1 MSDIRAMRCKRPSKR
16 RWKARCRAGRHI
28 PAHAIVDFNLER
40 WFEFNPV
47 NVNADIWQAAPWRAT
62 IG

>member
-1 MSDIRAMRCKRPSKR
+1 MRRKRPSKR

-40 WFEFNPV
+40 WFEFDPV
-47 NVNADIWQAAPWRAT
+47 NVNADIWRAAPWRAT